1 MLRIFVASFV
11 FIISSFASDIDSF
24 EDEYAPQDSFDPL
37 SGYNRVMTEFNHII
51 YHNLLIPILKG
62 YDYVMPDPAQD
73 AIGNFFDNL
82 MFPIRFINN
91 ILQLKFANAGEEGL
105 RFIANTVVGFGG
117 ISDVATNVYGLK
129 RRDEDLG
136 QTLGYW
142 GVGSGFPIVLPI
154 LGQSNLRD
162 LIGMGGDYFINP
174 LSYINEAYIEDT
186 NKDFYINII
195 YKSWNAINKGSKDPE
210 LYNRLTSGAI
220 DLYLFLKDGYEQRR
234 NAQIQE

>member
-1 MLRIFVASFV
+1 M
-11 FIISSFASDIDSF
+11 
-24 EDEYAPQDSFDPL
+24 
-37 SGYNRVMTEFNHII
+37 
-51 YHNLLIPILKG
+51 
-62 YDYVMPDPAQD
+62 
-73 AIGNFFDNL
+73 
-82 MFPIRFINN
+82 
-91 ILQLKFANAGEEGL
+91 
-105 RFIANTVVGFGG
+105 
-117 ISDVATNVYGLK
+117 
-129 RRDEDLG
+129 
-136 QTLGYW
+136 
-142 GVGSGFPIVLPI
+142 GSGFPIVLPI